1 MRVTLHMNTRCSRKH
16 LMDSDH
22 TPVPSGDCFE
32 AALKF
37 LQQPGVTKW
46 PDDYR
51 LVHGNTAA
59 LRQDEAVNHAWV
71 EEGDIVHEV
80 SGGRDLVY
88 SKVAYYKKH
97 QITNVR
103 RYTVL
108 EALELAVKNGHW
120 GPWD

>member
-1 MRVTLHMNTRCSRKH
+1 MSAPEPIDPDEK
-16 LMDSDH
+16 S
-22 TPVPSGDCFE
+22 TPYGDCFE
-32 AALKF
+32 AAAKF
-37 LQQPGVTKW
+37 IQQPGVVDW

-51 LVHGNTAA
+51 LVHGNVAR

-80 SGGRDLVY
+80 SGGRNLVF
-88 SKVAYYKKH
+88 SKDEYYKRH

-103 RYTVL
+103 TYTVL
-108 EALELAVKNGHW
+108 EALEFAVEHGHW